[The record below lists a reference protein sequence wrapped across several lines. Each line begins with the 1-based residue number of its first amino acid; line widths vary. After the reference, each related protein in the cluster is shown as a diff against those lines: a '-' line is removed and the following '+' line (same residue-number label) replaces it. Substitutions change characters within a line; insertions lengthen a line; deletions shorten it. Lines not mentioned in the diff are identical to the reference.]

1 MFKIR
6 NNIEEFSPD
15 IYPYTFWVSADN
27 DMKLINE
34 KFTSYYHDTD
44 QGPLQEPSSTDVL
57 CVYQVLEK
65 KTNKIGAL
73 LVVVRKKITCGDIA
87 HEAVHMAKIYQMNLI
102 CKAWPDSF
110 EVFNSSDFS

>member
-65 KTNKIGAL
+65 KTNKQNRGSFSCCQ
-73 LVVVRKKITCGDIA
+73 KKD
-87 HEAVHMAKIYQMNLI
+87 NLWRY
-102 CKAWPDSF
+102 CT
-110 EVFNSSDFS
+110 

>member
-44 QGPLQEPSSTDVL
+44 QGPLQ
-57 CVYQVLEK
+57 
-65 KTNKIGAL
+65 
-73 LVVVRKKITCGDIA
+73 
-87 HEAVHMAKIYQMNLI
+87 
-102 CKAWPDSF
+102 
-110 EVFNSSDFS
+110 